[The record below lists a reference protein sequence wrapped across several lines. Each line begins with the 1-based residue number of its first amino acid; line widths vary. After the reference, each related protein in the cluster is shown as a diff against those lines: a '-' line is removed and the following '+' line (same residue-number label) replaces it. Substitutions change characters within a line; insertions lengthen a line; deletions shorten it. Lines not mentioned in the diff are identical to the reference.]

1 MKQQKTSG
9 VSKLVASLLGAA
21 LLGLATQN
29 AMALTAAGTAI
40 SNTANLAYMVGTVA
54 QTPIASTAATFS
66 VDYKVDVV
74 VGGGLVY
81 GTGGVLNTTVV
92 PGQQP
97 AATLAATNTNTQ
109 SPYLVFTVTNF
120 SNENTGFK
128 LSALDAATG
137 VATGVAGAT
146 ADAFNTTSNT
156 MYVDSNNNGILDT
169 GDTLAS
175 ALVTPNVIASMTP
188 GQVQKVFVVSAIPL
202 TALDT
207 QSAYVSLTAQAVWAT
222 APAGVWPVGSTFG
235 APGAVIAAT
244 VGANTANVDVVLADA
259 AGVADVVAATPLR
272 DGSHSA
278 YNAFKIGSAS
288 ISVAKTVAVLCD
300 VMNGGVNAISIPGSA
315 QQYAITIKNA
325 GSSAANLTSVS
336 DTLVAQLVIN
346 PSFLGGTTGAAINA
360 AACAGGAAAAVP
372 GTTATGASFGF
383 VTGTVAAPGYTA
395 PTAAGGAVGG
405 GAVVAAAGASVDAAG
420 VVTINYASILTTAV
434 AGPAAAVRAA
444 NGDLMPGEAVTVYF
458 NTFVQ

>member
-1 MKQQKTSG
+1 
-9 VSKLVASLLGAA
+9 
-21 LLGLATQN
+21 
-29 AMALTAAGTAI
+29 
-40 SNTANLAYMVGTVA
+40 
-54 QTPIASTAATFS
+54 
-66 VDYKVDVV
+66 
-74 VGGGLVY
+74 
-81 GTGGVLNTTVV
+81 TVV

-97 AATLAATNTNTQ
+97 AAALAATGTNTQ
-109 SPYLVFTVTNF
+109 SPYLTFTVTNN

-137 VATGVAGAT
+137 TATGVVGAT

-156 MYVDSNNNGILDT
+156 IYVDTNNNNILDT
-169 GDTLAS
+169 GDTLAT
-175 ALVTPNVIASMTP
+175 AIASMIP

-202 TALDT
+202 AALDT

-222 APAGVWPVGSTFG
+222 APAAAWPVGSTFG
-235 APGAVIAAT
+235 TAGTVIAAT
-244 VGANTANVDVVLADA
+244 AGANTVNVDVVLADA
-259 AGVADVVAATPLR
+259 AGVADATATPLR
-272 DGSHSA
+272 DGSHSV

-325 GSSAANLTSVS
+325 GSAPANLTSVS

-346 PSFLGGTTGAAINA
+346 PSFLGGTTGAAISA
-360 AACAGGAAAAVP
+360 AQCAAGSVP
-372 GTTATGASFGF
+372 AGTTATGTSFGF
-383 VTGTVAAPGYTA
+383 VTGTPAAPGYTA

-405 GAVVAAAGASVDAAG
+405 GAVVAAGGASVTAAG
-420 VVTINYASILTTAV
+420 VVTINYAAILMAG
-434 AGPAAAVRAA
+434 ANGPAGATRVA

>member
-40 SNTANLAYMVGTVA
+40 SNTANLVYMVGTVA

-97 AATLAATNTNTQ
+97 AATLALAPANTQ

-137 VATGVAGAT
+137 VNTGVVGAT
-146 ADAFNTTSNT
+146 ADAFNTDSNT

-175 ALVTPNVIASMTP
+175 VTSNVIASMTP

-222 APAGVWPVGSTFG
+222 APAGGGWPAGSTFG
-235 APGAVIAAT
+235 MQGTVIAAT

-288 ISVAKTVAVLCD
+288 ISIAKTVAVLCD

-360 AACAGGAAAAVP
+360 AACAGGAAAALP

-405 GAVVAAAGASVDAAG
+405 GAVVAVAGASVDAAG
-420 VVTINYASILTTAV
+420 VVTINYASILTTTV